1 MEWESRFHVVR
12 WGSAFG
18 VASAILYTAANVKLR
33 ESVGVDPFLVAAVKA
48 VPTVVCLAPV
58 ILWFLF
64 SGKPLGRSYA
74 MVPRFAAVALIGQ
87 FIGNAAFQVALEHI
101 ALAVAVPITLGTL
114 IIGGGVLGSRIL
126 GEPVAGRKIV
136 AMAVLIAAV
145 AALAMSKNE
154 TTATKTSS
162 TVSTNPSGS
171 TPSIATTVSDA
182 GSESSVRTT
191 SWQPSAARSW
201 FSSSTRRPWL
211 GSFCAMASGLAYSL
225 FGVVMRQT
233 LKDGLSMPATMFL
246 SGSVGMIALWTFS
259 FFWVGTD
266 AIADITVMQW
276 RTMAWAGMF
285 NFAAF
290 VALSAAL
297 RFLPVV
303 AVNMIN
309 ASQVAMATAAG
320 VWLFDEATGP
330 LVWTGIWLTILGLL
344 ILAGVFERQFA
355 IRVVSLATG
364 MGKET

>member
-1 MEWESRFHVVR
+1 MELETRFHVMR

-18 VASAILYTAANVKLR
+18 LASAVLYTAANVKLR
-33 ESVGVDPFLVAAVKA
+33 ESVGIDPFLVAAVKA
-48 VPTVVCLAPV
+48 VPTVVCLAPIV
-58 ILWFLF
+58 LGFLWA
-64 SGKPLGRSYA
+64 GKPLGRSYA

-87 FIGNAAFQVALEHI
+87 FVGNAAFQVALEHI

-114 IIGGGVLGSRIL
+114 IIGGGVLGRRIL
-126 GEPVAGRKIV
+126 GEPVAGRKVI
-136 AMAVLIAAV
+136 AMIVLIAAV
-145 AALAMSKNE
+145 GALALSKNE
-154 TTATKTSS
+154 TTATTRSS
-162 TVSTNPSGS
+162 TNANPARPATSVSNSPT
-171 TPSIATTVSDA
+171 
-182 GSESSVRTT
+182 VRTVDG
-191 SWQPSAARSW
+191 ASW
-201 FSSSTRRPWL
+201 FASSKKMPWL
-211 GSFCAMASGLAYSL
+211 GSCCAMASGLAYSL

-246 SGSVGMIALWTFS
+246 SGLVGMIALWSFS
-259 FFWVGTD
+259 FFWVGTE
-266 AIADITVMQW
+266 AIGDITSDQW

-344 ILAGVFERQFA
+344 ILAGVFERRFA
-355 IRVVSLATG
+355 VRVVSLATG